1 MTRETF
7 SSPNSLYIYIERNS
21 LDTHFHISNCTSC
34 SLSQLYFVTHLER
47 KKERDMTQ
55 IMWLHFWWPK
65 NTSPTTTKSGC
76 EPGGTTIAATTTA
89 GTITTAV
96 ANTAVS
102 AACLARNAS
111 SSHCSCLA
119 KLVKKLKRRSKGLR
133 ATTSRQSSFQCR
145 YDPLSYSLN
154 FDSTGCGSL
163 LDEDYHHFYSFSSRF
178 VANPR
183 LTSCPRVLVATS
195 H

>member
-1 MTRETF
+1 
-7 SSPNSLYIYIERNS
+7 
-21 LDTHFHISNCTSC
+21 
-34 SLSQLYFVTHLER
+34 
-47 KKERDMTQ
+47 MTQ

-89 GTITTAV
+89 STITTTV
-96 ANTAVS
+96 ANTVS